1 VEKSEAGLGPIKYVR
16 LDRKQLRW
24 EALDVEQLISED
36 HAARLIWEVSGSLEL
51 SGFEQEQ
58 KSREGGSGRPCWPAR
73 LLVSVWVYS
82 YTLGVASARAMERM
96 MSHEPGLRWLA
107 ASETINHHTLA
118 DFRVGH
124 KEALEGLF
132 AQFLAL
138 LDEAGMVDLRTLMQ
152 DGTKVK
158 AVAGRRS
165 LHRRK
170 TLEKRLRQA
179 RQAVR
184 ELDRQAAE
192 EEALDERRRA
202 AQRRA
207 AQEALARAQVAL
219 KKLQK
224 LEAATAPN
232 QQAALRV
239 SDSEPEARK
248 MKQPDGGWA
257 PSYNVQITT
266 ETQSR
271 MIVGVRV
278 TTAANDTQELLPAL
292 EKVAENCG
300 ELPAT
305 IIADNGYATRNNVE
319 RTSEQDI
326 ELIAPWKEDRS
337 REAGACARNGI
348 AAEFAPSVFRLQ
360 RGGQRLLCPAGKSL
374 VVIQQKTH
382 HGVLKN
388 VFAARK
394 SDCRR
399 CRWRRA
405 CCGKSGASRRVER
418 VVESPAMKRYLARM
432 QRPAVRQLYRR
443 RSEIA
448 EFPHL
453 WAKGVKNWRRF
464 SVRGLLKAGLE
475 ALWVALSYNMAQW
488 IRLRQVA
495 PAAA

>member
-1 VEKSEAGLGPIKYVR
+1 MERMEAGPIKYILV
-16 LDRKQLRW
+16 DRRQLRW
-24 EALDVEQLISED
+24 EAVDLEQLIAED
-36 HAARLIWEVSGSLEL
+36 HPARIIWEISERLNV

-58 KSREGGSGRPCWPAR
+58 KTRAGAAGRPCWAAR

-82 YTLGVASARAMERM
+82 YTLGVASARAIERM
-96 MSHEPGLRWLA
+96 MSHEPGLKWLA
-107 ASETINHHTLA
+107 GSETINHHTLA

-138 LDEAGMVDLRTLMQ
+138 LDEAGMVDLRTLMH

-158 AVAGRRS
+158 AVAGNRS
-165 LHRRK
+165 MHRRK

-192 EEALDERRRA
+192 EEAMDERRRA
-202 AQRRA
+202 AQARA
-207 AQEALARAQVAL
+207 GKEALGRAQAAL
-219 KKLQK
+219 KKLQE
-224 LEAATAPN
+224 LEAATAPS
-232 QQAALRV
+232 QQPELRV

-257 PSYNVQITT
+257 PSYNVQIST

-292 EKVAENCG
+292 EEVEKNCG

-305 IIADNGYATRNNVE
+305 ILADNGYATRHNVE

-326 ELIAPWKEDRS
+326 ELIAPWKEDSS

-360 RGGQRLLCPAGKSL
+360 RGGRRLLCPAGKSL

-399 CRWRRA
+399 CPWRRP
-405 CCGKSGASRRVER
+405 CCGDSGGPRRMER
-418 VVESPAMKRYLARM
+418 VVESPAMQRYLARM
-432 QRPAVRQLYRR
+432 QQPEVRQLYRR

-464 SVRGLLKAGLE
+464 SVRGLLKAGME
-475 ALWVALSYNMAQW
+475 AAWVALSYNIAQW
-488 IRLRQVA
+488 IRLQQTI